1 MVVVEYSSID
11 TYLASLNPFRQAYPS
26 TSLPYPR
33 YEAITPNATT
43 ESFRDL
49 LLRIFHIVEESTLS
63 ITSTRLSRQYR
74 VIDRFRDI
82 IAISTYNEN
91 PSLWSKITKRIY
103 FLLPSKHRSDLQIE
117 IENLRRSYRPSTEFE
132 FITEKASSAFRSIN
146 TIHQSQNIL
155 SVRNTFSPVLDA
167 SCAENN
173 MCPLQNLRL
182 LFMCTRGHNIT
193 GRLSPAF

>member
-1 MVVVEYSSID
+1 MEYSSID

-33 YEAITPNATT
+33 YEAIAPDAIT

-49 LLRIFHIVEESTLS
+49 LPRIVHILEESTLN
-63 ITSTRLSRQYR
+63 ITSIRLSRQYR

-82 IAISTYNEN
+82 IAISTYNKN
-91 PSLWSKITKRIY
+91 PSLWSKIIERIY

-117 IENLRRSYRPSTEFE
+117 IENLRRSYRPSTECE
-132 FITEKASSAFRSIN
+132 FINEKASSAFRSIN
-146 TIHQSQNIL
+146 TIHQSKNTSL
-155 SVRNTFSPVLDA
+155 SVRNTFSWVLDA

-193 GRLSPAF
+193 DRLSPAF